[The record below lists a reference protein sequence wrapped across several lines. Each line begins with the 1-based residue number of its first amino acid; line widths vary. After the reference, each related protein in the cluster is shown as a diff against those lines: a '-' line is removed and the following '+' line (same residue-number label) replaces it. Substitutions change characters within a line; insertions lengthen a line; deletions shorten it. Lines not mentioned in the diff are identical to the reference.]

1 MGQRST
7 SRAETWTK
15 CYPGLNHAPVG
26 HFIFGFCKFVATAL
40 AMFVGHWMFWQGE
53 SAGIMPV
60 RGNHGGFLIYST
72 TPLRDKRFSTSSTCR
87 VVVSTVSGLRL
98 MESMPISTRYSAISG

>member
-26 HFIFGFCKFVATAL
+26 HFIFGFCKFVTTTL
-40 AMFVGHWMFWQGE
+40 TMFVGHWMFWEGE

-72 TPLRDKRFSTSSTCR
+72 TPLQYWSFRGAFVRQKFQAQMR
-87 VVVSTVSGLRL
+87 VL
-98 MESMPISTRYSAISG
+98 AH